1 MDGWMDGWMDGCKM
15 VGYLSGIW
23 VDVGPCYDDWLV
35 VGGISDVSW
44 FLCGCNGE
52 YFS

>member
-1 MDGWMDGWMDGCKM
+1 MKCWMDEWMDGCKM

-44 FLCGCNGE
+44 FLVPMCL
-52 YFS
+52 

>member
-1 MDGWMDGWMDGCKM
+1 M

-35 VGGISDVSW
+35 VGGISDGSCVAVIVSILVNVSSHLSL
-44 FLCGCNGE
+44 FV
-52 YFS
+52 